1 MRIIRDTVFIDPA
14 DRGAAAAIGNF
25 DGVHIGHQAVIDL
38 TRQAAVAA
46 DAPLG
51 IMTFEPHPREYFG
64 RADTPFRLMNAEAK
78 ANRLAKLGVREPR
91 CTSRR
96 DALAWRLSG

>member
-1 MRIIRDTVFIDPA
+1 MRIIRDTAFVDPA

-38 TRQAAVAA
+38 ARDAARSA

-51 IMTFEPHPREYFG
+51 IMTL
-64 RADTPFRLMNAEAK
+64 ADM
-78 ANRLAKLGVREPR
+78 
-91 CTSRR
+91 RR
-96 DALAWRLSG
+96 IA